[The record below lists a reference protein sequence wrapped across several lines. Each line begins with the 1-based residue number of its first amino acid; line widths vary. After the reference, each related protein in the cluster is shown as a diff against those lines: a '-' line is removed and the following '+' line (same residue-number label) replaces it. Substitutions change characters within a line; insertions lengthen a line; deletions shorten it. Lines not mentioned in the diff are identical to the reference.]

1 MLFSPVFCATQKYT
15 ELLLTTDKLEV
26 RYRLDSSK
34 DAEILRS
41 KVKNLADRQLH
52 VVTISRL
59 ADVVSMQVIHTCKQ
73 KALNP
78 SS

>member
-1 MLFSPVFCATQKYT
+1 M
-15 ELLLTTDKLEV
+15 LLLTTDKLEV

-52 VVTISRL
+52 VITISRL
-59 ADVVSMQVIHTCKQ
+59 ADVVSMQVTHVQTKSTQPVFLVNNKQ
-73 KALNP
+73 
-78 SS
+78 